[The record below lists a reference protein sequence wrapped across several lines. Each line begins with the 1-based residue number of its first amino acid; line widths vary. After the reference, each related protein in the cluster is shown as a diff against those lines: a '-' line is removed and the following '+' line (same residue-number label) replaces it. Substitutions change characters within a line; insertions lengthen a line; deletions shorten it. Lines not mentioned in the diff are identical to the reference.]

1 MRETTW
7 EQTRARRLTLEAVM
21 VLLLVA
27 VLGVSMLV
35 TRVRLSADRI
45 DLGDP
50 MVDGPVSLRLPR
62 TWSIAHEF
70 DDTTGRFIHA
80 AEPGPDGRTISVFR
94 HRPDRLLSPVE
105 YLAES
110 GILIERNETT
120 DVVASPGRAVG
131 GWTPTEIG
139 GFPAVL
145 YRISYPGDAPDAQA
159 IGARAPVRWP
169 KRLIGLTVLPSHQ
182 AIAIRVEGTGPVDL
196 ADERLIREILASVQF
211 IDDKP
216 ARVGDGGEI
225 VTLRPPA
232 SLSTSVTTTQPLD
245 PVAWSTLRVPAGF
258 AVAPERGHGSSDVTL
273 MGVPT
278 ALQPPPNGRDR
289 DPQSSWEMIE
299 LVPVLI
305 HPDTDAD
312 GAKMILA
319 TRSLVWAAG
328 KVTDES
334 PVSGGRRVWRVDPPG
349 KDFDFAG
356 ARRAYVLAEPDG
368 HGLAIIL
375 HLPRE
380 SVARLDSLWSAI
392 LPTVQFQ
399 PSPDPKTWLR
409 NGELEVARHRNS
421 PAVPLAPTTWWSHAD
436 SVGREL
442 GWLRERTSPNAKQGT
457 TRLRSRTWNGTLL
470 EIDTHWTTDITTR
483 TSDDVPRTGDDVSRT
498 GDNTSRKSENTPRT
512 KDGSTTRVV
521 RERTRAKLPTSTDAA
536 DVPIESTQSSD
547 DPDEV
552 LRQTVLVSNSVL
564 RTTLLGTL
572 VANTEESAP
581 GDFVWQHDL
590 PDLLSRASRFPM
602 SIQTDALGG
611 ADRRLV
617 PGLLRLIVRADT
629 SADDNI
635 VLHVEPVGS
644 GQAQRWTFDR
654 PTRTL
659 TELRLADGSKLSPS
673 SEIDIRLRFQNIP
686 TLLP

>member
-21 VLLLVA
+21 VLLLLA

-35 TRVRLSADRI
+35 TRARLSTDRI

-159 IGARAPVRWP
+159 LGARAPMRWP

-232 SLSTSVTTTQPLD
+232 SLSTSLATTQPLD
-245 PVAWSTLRVPAGF
+245 PVAWSMLRVPAGF
-258 AVAPERGHGSSDVTL
+258 AVAPARGHGSSAVTL

-334 PVSGGRRVWRVDPPG
+334 PVSDNRRVWRVDPPA
-349 KDFDFAG
+349 KNFDFAG
-356 ARRAYVLAEPDG
+356 ARRAYVLLEPDG

-399 PSPDPKTWLR
+399 PSPDPKIWLR

-421 PAVPLAPTTWWSHAD
+421 PAVPRAPTTWWLHAD
-436 SVGREL
+436 AVGREL
-442 GWLRERTSPNAKQGT
+442 GWLRERTAPNAKQGT
-457 TRLRSRTWNGTLL
+457 TQLRSRMWNGTLL
-470 EIDTHWTTDITTR
+470 DIDTHWTNDTTPR
-483 TSDDVPRTGDDVSRT
+483 TGDDVPRTGD
-498 GDNTSRKSENTPRT
+498 NTSRT
-512 KDGSTTRVV
+512 KDGSATRVV
-521 RERTRAKLPTSTDAA
+521 RESTRATLPTATNAG
-536 DVPIESTQSSD
+536 DVSIESTPSLA

-552 LRQTVLVSNSVL
+552 LRQIVLVSNGVL

-572 VANTEESAP
+572 VDNTEESAP

-611 ADRRLV
+611 VDHRLV
-617 PGLLRLIVRADT
+617 PGLLRLIVRAET

-659 TELRLADGSKLSPS
+659 TEIRLADGSTLTPS
-673 SEIDIRLRFQNIP
+673 SETDIRFRFQNIP
-686 TLLP
+686 ALLP